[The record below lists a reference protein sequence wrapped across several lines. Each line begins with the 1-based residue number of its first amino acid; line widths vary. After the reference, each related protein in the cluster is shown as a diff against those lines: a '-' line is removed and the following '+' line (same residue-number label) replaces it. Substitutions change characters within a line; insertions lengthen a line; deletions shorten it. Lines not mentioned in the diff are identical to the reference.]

1 MLDLGI
7 LMDSSYTISPS
18 LWDKEKSI
26 AVTLMDRLDI
36 SPLGIHV
43 GVMTFNSEVDFP
55 IAFNGYADAA
65 DLKTKVRELQYH
77 TGWSR
82 TDLGLAAVKNR
93 MFAVQAGFRDI
104 RLVPKVLVVLSNGR
118 TDGKPPQ
125 CKDYSQDW

>member
-18 LWDKEKSI
+18 LWEKEKSI
-26 AVTLMDRLDI
+26 AVTLMDKLDI

-43 GVMTFNSEVDFP
+43 GVMTLNSEVDFP

-65 DLKTKVRELQYH
+65 DLKTKVKQLQYH

-93 MFAVQAGFRDI
+93 MFAAQAGLRDI